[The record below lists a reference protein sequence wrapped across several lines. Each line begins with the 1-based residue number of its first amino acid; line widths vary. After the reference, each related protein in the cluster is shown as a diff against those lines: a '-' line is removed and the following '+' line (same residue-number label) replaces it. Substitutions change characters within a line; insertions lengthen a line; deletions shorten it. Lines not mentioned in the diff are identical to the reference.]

1 MNMKQRQTCCNPNL
15 REPPAYPS
23 IIVNAMEAVAN
34 TNKTPAYP
42 SIIMNAMEAVANTN
56 GMTNRGN
63 KFVVLLLVAK
73 IRRITVGRA
82 ALAVEVLASSVLGNY
97 VKLLGWRLVCKSSF
111 WLQVL
116 SVTSGNCWACGSC
129 RGFGFKFRR

>member
-42 SIIMNAMEAVANTN
+42 TIIMNAMEAVANTN

-73 IRRITVGRA
+73 KT
-82 ALAVEVLASSVLGNY
+82 LD
-97 VKLLGWRLVCKSSF
+97 
-111 WLQVL
+111 
-116 SVTSGNCWACGSC
+116 NCWAGGSLQFAI
-129 RGFGFKFRR
+129 RGFGFKFRW